1 MAATEMTKEIADL
14 NLTYMLLAQKLL
26 RARDVQEMMRLQ
38 TEYIQSQMQA
48 LNDQAKELG
57 QSASKVAMDSA
68 KPKF

>member
-1 MAATEMTKEIADL
+1 
-14 NLTYMLLAQKLL
+14 
-26 RARDVQEMMRLQ
+26 VQEMMRLQ
-38 TEYIQSQMQA
+38 TEYIQSQMQV